1 MPAHARL
8 LFVLACLSALG
19 AVLIGAFGAHAL
31 RGRLGADLLAVYET
45 GVQYHFWHALGM
57 LLLALAAAQ
66 WPAARGLVWA
76 GLLMFAGI
84 LLFSGSLYLLAMSG
98 QRWLGAITPLGGLAF
113 VIAWGIAAWTVWR
126 TA

>member
-1 MPAHARL
+1 
-8 LFVLACLSALG
+8 
-19 AVLIGAFGAHAL
+19 
-31 RGRLGADLLAVYET
+31 
-45 GVQYHFWHALGM
+45 M

-113 VIAWGIAAWTVWR
+113 VVAWGVAAWTVWR